1 MFQKIFRIKSKR
13 CLFVTI
19 NLFGLMTYFQTYL
32 EVKLLPYLMYSCKL
46 MMREKENSNNST
58 PTPRNS
64 PVFPLNNRFR
74 CLNDISDEELQAV
87 ENIILLI
94 CHLVHLDVQFLSQ
107 ICDAVVILKVSSLL
121 HQLLLLSKL
130 MSIVYSITISF
141 DTEDRVC
148 Q

>member
-1 MFQKIFRIKSKR
+1 MFFFK
-13 CLFVTI
+13 V
-19 NLFGLMTYFQTYL
+19 YL
-32 EVKLLPYLMYSCKL
+32 EVKLLPNLMYSCKL
-46 MMREKENSNNST
+46 MTREMDNSNNST

-64 PVFPLNNRFR
+64 PVFPPIDSFK

-87 ENIILLI
+87 ENIVLLI

-130 MSIVYSITISF
+130 NLKSYFVNYLICKLI
-141 DTEDRVC
+141 
-148 Q
+148 